1 MAMKM
6 LLKMKNKPHRYNIN
20 RPTARH
26 GTNIKYKIFLSIMMT
41 ICIKQHLSNIYSLTR
56 EKVNLRVKKV
66 KD

>member
-1 MAMKM
+1 
-6 LLKMKNKPHRYNIN
+6 
-20 RPTARH
+20 
-26 GTNIKYKIFLSIMMT
+26 MT